1 MFHSETKYFRDVP
14 KTIAFWAALTAAIA
28 AFAAC
33 NHPAPEEG
41 YDAVNKSDCLPAIT
55 LTDQHNK
62 PVVLSSLKGKAVLVD
77 FIYTSCPGPC
87 LTETQKMAKVADSLS
102 RELGS
107 KVVLLSVTV
116 DPEHDGPQQLL
127 EYTKKQDVERPG
139 WYFLTASPK
148 TIEQVLSNFQADPA
162 ARTGRDSRP
171 YHRDLSGRTGRTR
184 VARVQRR
191 DSESRQR
198 HSRYQQ
204 GAGQGMKLNSAIAE
218 GLTGPKNETST
229 DRRYCRQVDDRG
241 SRHGSGIGRRWILH
255 AAAAAGSVWRRRNM
269 SFGQVLQGLPGRLRQ
284 SRRYRQSSGAQ
295 SADVRGHGARGL
307 YRRAAESLAAG
318 AAVVLLRMRP
328 NQRPPLFARLLS
340 RPPRRDLRNLC
351 KRGAGGQSAFQSRLS
366 RGANP
371 IRAADA
377 LRPP

>member
-148 TIEQVLSNFQADPA
+148 TIEQVLSNFQ
-162 ARTGRDSRP
+162 
-171 YHRDLSGRTGRTR
+171 LI
-184 VARVQRR
+184 
-191 DSESRQR
+191 RQR
-198 HSRYQQ
+198 EPDGTVDH
-204 GAGQGMKLNSAIAE
+204 I
-218 GLTGPKNETST
+218 TGIFLVGP
-229 DRRYCRQVDDRG
+229 D
-241 SRHGSGIGRRWILH
+241 GRELREYNGEILK
-255 AAAAAGSVWRRRNM
+255 ADSVT
-269 SFGQVLQGLPGRLRQ
+269 
-284 SRRYRQSSGAQ
+284 
-295 SADVRGHGARGL
+295 ADINKA
-307 YRRAAESLAAG
+307 LAKG
-318 AAVVLLRMRP
+318 
-328 NQRPPLFARLLS
+328 
-340 RPPRRDLRNLC
+340 
-351 KRGAGGQSAFQSRLS
+351 
-366 RGANP
+366 
-371 IRAADA
+371 
-377 LRPP
+377 